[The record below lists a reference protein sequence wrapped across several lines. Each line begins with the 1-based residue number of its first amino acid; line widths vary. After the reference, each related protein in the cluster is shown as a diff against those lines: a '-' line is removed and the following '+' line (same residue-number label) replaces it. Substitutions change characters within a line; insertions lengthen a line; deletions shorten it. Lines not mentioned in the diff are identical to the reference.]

1 MGGVRRNRGAPG
13 IDRMTIQQ
21 VERYGVDRLLG
32 RLAESLKDGS
42 YRPLPTRRVL
52 IPKPGSRE
60 QRPLSIPAVADRIVQ
75 AAAKLVLEP
84 VFEGDAEQ
92 AGESWRGA
100 LVIYEQF
107 GAPAAQRLRQ
117 RLKQLDRQSRR
128 SWPFG
133 RRRG

>member
-1 MGGVRRNRGAPG
+1 
-13 IDRMTIQQ
+13 MTIQQ

-92 AGESWRGA
+92 AGESWRGRWSSTSS
-100 LVIYEQF
+100 L
-107 GAPAAQRLRQ
+107 GRQ
-117 RLKQLDRQSRR
+117 RR
-128 SWPFG
+128 SGCG
-133 RRRG
+133 RS